1 MKIGLEET
9 NNFNMEERIYSIT
22 MTEDELRLFSE
33 FLEEREYSSKAQ
45 KLRRRAADIKRAE
58 QQWQNMGVI
67 SGPLDSQY
75 HNNALKF
82 GRTLNKSSQGES
94 GINKVINNKD
104 VYSINERKELLS
116 SGRKKINKNPINSN
130 ATKII
135 EDSASNISGTGNIV
149 KSTASLDRVSK
160 SPVLTGKVTK
170 LRKLA
175 KVKKVG
181 KVAGIGAGIA
191 GATALGTV
199 AYKKIKNK
207 DKNEENN

>member
-1 MKIGLEET
+1 MNYEMPKNRI
-9 NNFNMEERIYSIT
+9 EERVYSVT

-33 FLEEREYSSKAQ
+33 FLEQREYSSKAQ
-45 KLRRRAADIKRAE
+45 KLRRRAADIKKAE

-94 GINKVINNKD
+94 GINKVINNKG
-104 VYSINERKELLS
+104 VYSINDRKELLS
-116 SGRKKINKNPINSN
+116 STGKKVNRGPFKSN
-130 ATKII
+130 A
-135 EDSASNISGTGNIV
+135 ASNGVIKN
-149 KSTASLDRVSK
+149 VSET
-160 SPVLTGKVTK
+160 PALTKEKVTK

-181 KVAGIGAGIA
+181 KVASIGAGIVGTA
-191 GATALGTV
+191 ALGTA
-199 AYKKIKNK
+199 AYSKIKNK
-207 DKNEENN
+207 EENN